1 MLASLTI
8 ARRYRGP
15 RTSANG
21 GYAAGLL
28 AQVVGAPAVEVTLRL
43 PPPLERPLAV
53 TQDGERFLL
62 VDGDALVAEARRGDP
77 AVEAPVPPTF
87 AEAAEAAR
95 SAASWGA
102 PEFDECFVCGTRS
115 DGSGLEIHAGRVSGR
130 VDHLVATTWVARDV
144 RPEIAWAVIDCP
156 GAYALRGEGR
166 GEPLLARITARI
178 DRLPTEGEQ
187 CVVVGWP
194 LSDDGRKRHAA
205 TALYGAD
212 GEPLAVSR
220 QLWIEPREG
229 GMEEQAGEGG
239 IEEHIPPS
247 PA

>member
-1 MLASLTI
+1 MFSTARHKLHSIAMLASLTI
-8 ARRYRGP
+8 SRRYRGP

-28 AQVVGAPAVEVTLRL
+28 AQVVGVPAVEVMLRS

-53 TQDGERFLL
+53 TQEGERFLL
-62 VDGDALVAEARRGDP
+62 MDGDALVAEARAVDP

-87 AEAAEAAR
+87 AEAAEA
-95 SAASWGA
+95 STAAGPWGA

-130 VDHLVATTWVARDV
+130 PDDLVATTWVAHDV
-144 RPEIAWAVIDCP
+144 RLEVAWAAIDCP

-166 GEPLLARITARI
+166 LDPLLARMTARI
-178 DRLPTEGEQ
+178 DRLPAEGER

-194 LSDDGRKRHAA
+194 LGEEGRKRHAA

-220 QLWIEPREG
+220 QLWIEPRS
-229 GMEEQAGEGG
+229 A
-239 IEEHIPPS
+239 
-247 PA
+247 